1 MARLEFII
9 YTTFA
14 NDGEERICVNGFFL
28 KKAMNRVALRET
40 AMAEVER
47 VVESLVASASE
58 SRQEMASMERKIYG
72 AMDGLKAK
80 LLQAWVDEAKDDT
93 SRPVC
98 PHCKG
103 RLRQKQQGAKT
114 CVCVGGQVTVTRTR
128 WWCES
133 CGSSFFPSG

>member
-1 MARLEFII
+1 
-9 YTTFA
+9 
-14 NDGEERICVNGFFL
+14 
-28 KKAMNRVALRET
+28 
-40 AMAEVER
+40 MAEVER
-47 VVESLVASASE
+47 VVESLVANVSE

-93 SRPVC
+93 ARPVC
-98 PHCKG
+98 PHCNG
-103 RLRQKQQGAKT
+103 PLRQKQQSSKT
-114 CVCVGGQVTVTRTR
+114 CVCVGGQVTVARTR